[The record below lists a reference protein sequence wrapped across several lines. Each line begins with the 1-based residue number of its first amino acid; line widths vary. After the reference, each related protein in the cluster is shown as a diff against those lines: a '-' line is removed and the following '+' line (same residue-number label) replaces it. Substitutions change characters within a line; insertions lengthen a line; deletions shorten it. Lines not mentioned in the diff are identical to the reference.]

1 MSSRT
6 PVWPIVG
13 YTVRYFWPSDPRRR
27 LRTAVHRE
35 DEKTARESL
44 EALIQMHC
52 AVQVDVIVREPY
64 PNQDMV
70 QVFTSA
76 RWDRLG
82 RVTYRHDGRFE
93 GCIPAWASGTEVEK
107 RNEPSPRH

>member
-1 MSSRT
+1 MSSRSSG
-6 PVWPIVG
+6 WPIVG

-27 LRTAVHRE
+27 LRVAVYQA
-35 DEKTARESL
+35 DERTARESL
-44 EALIQMHC
+44 EALIRMHC
-52 AVQVDVIVREPY
+52 AVQVDVTVREPY

-82 RVTYRHDGRFE
+82 RVTDRHFGRFE

-107 RNEPSPRH
+107 RNESAPHP